1 MRDKTMK
8 ALVLEEAYRL
18 TMKEVPV
25 PEVPEGYAL
34 VKILAVSV
42 CGSDIHAYRG
52 NALLLTYPRILGH
65 ELCGVVE
72 EINAP
77 AEDLRAGDK
86 VSVLPYLS
94 CGRCA
99 ACRQGRENCCT
110 GLKVLGVHVE
120 GGIAGY
126 VSVPVSA
133 LLQVPRNMDP
143 KTAALIEPLSVS
155 AHAVRRGGVTAG
167 DRVLVLGA
175 GPIGLGAAEAARAA
189 GAEVRVA
196 DVNPERRAFVRE
208 RFGYEVL
215 DPAED
220 FDSALR
226 AWTGGEY
233 PNRVIDST
241 GNRGSN
247 AAAIHYLSA
256 AGSLVYV
263 GLQSDTLD
271 ISDPAFHIREATVY
285 ASRVAQMRDFRY
297 VLEQIQRGTIR
308 AERMITDTAG
318 LSQAKE
324 AFEEWV
330 SRGGAVF
337 KGVIEAE

>member
-1 MRDKTMK
+1 M
-8 ALVLEEAYRL
+8 
-18 TMKEVPV
+18 
-25 PEVPEGYAL
+25 
-34 VKILAVSV
+34 
-42 CGSDIHAYRG
+42 
-52 NALLLTYPRILGH
+52 
-65 ELCGVVE
+65 
-72 EINAP
+72 
-77 AEDLRAGDK
+77 
-86 VSVLPYLS
+86 
-94 CGRCA
+94 
-99 ACRQGRENCCT
+99 
-110 GLKVLGVHVE
+110 
-120 GGIAGY
+120 
-126 VSVPVSA
+126 
-133 LLQVPRNMDP
+133 
-143 KTAALIEPLSVS
+143 
-155 AHAVRRGGVTAG
+155 
-167 DRVLVLGA
+167 
-175 GPIGLGAAEAARAA
+175 
-189 GAEVRVA
+189 
-196 DVNPERRAFVRE
+196 
-208 RFGYEVL
+208 L